1 MTEIHQEPNGPFP
14 PNSAGPGVFVAVG
27 FGAKRADQ
35 AADEDVGFGSELSRY
50 ITGVRGLPFS
60 ISAISTFLSNRR
72 PSADAEG
79 LVSSFLL
86 IRR

>member
-1 MTEIHQEPNGPFP
+1 MPRLLIN
-14 PNSAGPGVFVAVG
+14 AVVITQNRLVQRNR
-27 FGAKRADQ
+27 AKRADQ